1 MEYPLISSKLTL
13 LDGLQQNVNGYINL
27 EGTLQKILFEKSID
41 MASSI
46 SETSSSSEVIQNIV
60 DGALCTAAST
70 PINLEQ
76 VVSEIFQDLED
87 CSPVETIPHHFQPGA
102 EQGIGIGVCYRFLWG
117 QARYVHYIFYML
129 KCQK

>member
-1 MEYPLISSKLTL
+1 MWVDI
-13 LDGLQQNVNGYINL
+13 GINL
-27 EGTLQKILFEKSID
+27 EGTPHQILFEKSID

-46 SETSSSSEVIQNIV
+46 IETSSSSEVIQNIV
-60 DGALCTAAST
+60 DGALCTGEEESAAST

-76 VVSEIFQDLED
+76 VVSEIFQDLEE

-102 EQGIGIGVCYRFLWG
+102 EQGIGIGVCYRFLLG
-117 QARYVHYIFYML
+117 QARYVHYIFYLL